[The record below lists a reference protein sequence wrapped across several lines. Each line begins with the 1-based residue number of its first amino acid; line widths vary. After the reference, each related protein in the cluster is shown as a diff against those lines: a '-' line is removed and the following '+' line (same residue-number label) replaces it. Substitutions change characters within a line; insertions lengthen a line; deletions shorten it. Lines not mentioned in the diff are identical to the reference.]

1 MNLKPS
7 IEWGETFCTLQGNK
21 IRIYTNNEFEIQEAK
36 LVYYRNPKR
45 VQHIECFDLS
55 LEKRHTIEQECEFKD
70 DIIEIL
76 LHDTASI
83 LSGNIESLNQYN
95 IQKTNVNERM

>member
-1 MNLKPS
+1 MNLRFKKQNWYI
-7 IEWGETFCTLQGNK
+7 IEILK
-21 IRIYTNNEFEIQEAK
+21 EFS
-36 LVYYRNPKR
+36 
-45 VQHIECFDLS
+45 IECFDLS
-55 LEKRHTIEQECEFKD
+55 LGETPTIEQECEFKD